1 MFKLHLISQLQ
12 FQGQNIHTVVQP
24 QHKTKKYNAKWC
36 LNKTPS
42 GRPLDQAPP
51 YNLTRDMACAST
63 SHGNLSTTLQQTVQ
77 SLLCTLEYWVLS
89 LIARTGDI
97 AILWQNSAD
106 LT

>member
-1 MFKLHLISQLQ
+1 
-12 FQGQNIHTVVQP
+12 
-24 QHKTKKYNAKWC
+24 
-36 LNKTPS
+36 
-42 GRPLDQAPP
+42 
-51 YNLTRDMACAST
+51 MAYAWT

-106 LT
+106 LACFFFWTLPYDSIFSLEFKYHLYF